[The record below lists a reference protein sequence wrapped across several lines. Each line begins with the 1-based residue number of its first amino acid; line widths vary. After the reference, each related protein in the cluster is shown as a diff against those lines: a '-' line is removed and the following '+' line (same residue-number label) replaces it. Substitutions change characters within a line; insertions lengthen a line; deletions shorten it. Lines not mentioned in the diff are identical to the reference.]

1 MINFSRRSFCLVF
14 ALTLLL
20 GGAVSADSGMLADGH
35 PTRYVVRKGDTL
47 WDIAGQFL
55 RQPWRWPE
63 IWHVNPQVRN
73 PHLIYP
79 GDELE
84 LVYIDGQPQ
93 LRLRDG
99 KLRLSPRIRTTPWD
113 GQIPTV
119 PLDVIAPFLSR
130 PYVLEEGQ
138 FEQAPYVVDFADEHI
153 VGGTGQRAYVRAI
166 ESDSLSQYDVI
177 RKGDPLF
184 DGDTGEPLGYQAGY
198 IGTAELQQ
206 MGDPATILL
215 VRTEKECVIGDRVI
229 PSKRDQPIEDF
240 FPKPPQRE
248 VGGSIIG
255 VLNGV
260 SQIGRLDVVILD
272 RGADDGLS
280 PGTVLQVDRR
290 GETIRDVVAADPRER
305 VTLPDEKAGLLM
317 VFRTFQRV
325 SFGIVMEANRAM
337 NVLDR
342 FHNP

>member
-1 MINFSRRSFCLVF
+1 MIRLKRGLWLILTFTLSFGSL
-14 ALTLLL
+14 AW
-20 GGAVSADSGMLADGH
+20 GASDMLAKDH
-35 PTRYVVRKGDTL
+35 PDRYVVRKGDTL
-47 WDIAGQFL
+47 WDIAGRFL
-55 RQPWRWPE
+55 REPWRWPE
-63 IWHVNPQVRN
+63 IWYVNPQVRN
-73 PHLIYP
+73 PHWIYP

-84 LVYIDGQPQ
+84 LVYIDGRPQ

-130 PYVLEEGQ
+130 PYVLDDGQ

-153 VGGTGQRAYVRAI
+153 VGGAGQRAYVRAI
-166 ESDSLSQYDVI
+166 ETDAIDKYDVI
-177 RKGDPLF
+177 RKGGPLR
-184 DGDTGEPLGYQAGY
+184 DADTDELLGYQASFVGS
-198 IGTAELQQ
+198 AELQRV
-206 MGDPATILL
+206 GDPATIRLA
-215 VRTEKECVIGDRVI
+215 RTEMESVIGDRLI
-229 PSKRDQPIEDF
+229 PAKQDQPIEDF

-248 VGGSIIG
+248 VNGSIIG

-260 SQIGRLDVVILD
+260 SQIGQLDVVILD

-290 GETIRDVVAADPRER
+290 GETIRDVVAEDPRER

-325 SFGIVMEANRAM
+325 SFGIVMEATRAM
-337 NVLDR
+337 HVLDR
-342 FHNP
+342 VHNP

>member
-1 MINFSRRSFCLVF
+1 VF

-20 GGAVSADSGMLADGH
+20 GGAASAESGMLADGH

-47 WDIAGQFL
+47 WDIAGKFL

-84 LVYIDGQPQ
+84 LVFIDGMPQ

-113 GQIPTV
+113 GQIPTI

-130 PYVLEEGQ
+130 PYVLEDGQ
-138 FEQAPYVVDFADEHI
+138 FEQAPYIVDFADEHI
-153 VGGTGQRAYVRAI
+153 VGGAGQRAYVRSI
-166 ESDSLSQYDVI
+166 ESDSINQFDVI
-177 RKGDPLF
+177 RKGGPLV
-184 DGDTGEPLGYQAGY
+184 DADTQELLGYQASY
-198 IGTAELQQ
+198 IGSAELQRI
-206 MGDPATILL
+206 GDPATILL
-215 VRTEKECVIGDRVI
+215 ARSEMESIIGDRLI
-229 PSKRDQPIEDF
+229 PAKQDQPIEDF
-240 FPKPPQRE
+240 YPKPPQRE
-248 VGGSIIG
+248 VNGSIIG

-260 SQIGRLDVVILD
+260 SQIGQLDVVVLD

-290 GETIRDVVAADPRER
+290 GGTIRDVVAADPREK
-305 VTLPDEKAGLLM
+305 VTLPDEQAGLLM

-325 SFGIVMEANRAM
+325 SFGIVMEATRAM
-337 NVLDR
+337 HVLDR
-342 FHNP
+342 VHNP